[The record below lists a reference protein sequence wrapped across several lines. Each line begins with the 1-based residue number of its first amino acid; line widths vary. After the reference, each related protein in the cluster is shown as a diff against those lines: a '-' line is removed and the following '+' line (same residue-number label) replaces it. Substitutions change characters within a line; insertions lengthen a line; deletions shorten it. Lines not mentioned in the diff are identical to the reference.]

1 MPIVVVEQEK
11 TVAALVSRLVKART
25 PKAGKEQAAQA
36 IREANPGLDLDRLR
50 PGMIVVVPRLDEA
63 RDPDPDP
70 DLVDAALYG
79 LIEQVRREL
88 DALVLAAQSAETD
101 AKAELA
107 AMREVIGDEAVQT
120 AAQQDDTLQGYV
132 DGLPA
137 ALDQEEQTVSEVT
150 ASLINGIEQWYTD
163 LDDLSPQW

>member
-25 PKAGKEQAAQA
+25 PKAAKEQAAQA

-63 RDPDPDP
+63 RDHDP

-163 LDDLSPQW
+163 LDDLSPTW